1 MIKKKALLLCAM
13 SDSVKNFRIP
23 LIKALQEKGYR
34 VGVVSFDDEYKEMIE
49 ALGVDC
55 FCVGGSNRTTNPFKF
70 LKTKKAYSKIIKE
83 YQPDAVLTFMVKP
96 NTLGVPTAKKAG
108 VKKVVSF
115 VEGLGDVFIL
125 NSLKMRLVRKIVC
138 WLYKKAFKKVDK
150 AIFLNNDDKQEFLR
164 RKLVKEEKCEII
176 HGIGVD
182 LERFTYSEVKN
193 SNVFL
198 MIARLLKTKGV
209 FEYCEAARIVK
220 QKHPEAQFNYLGGEG
235 TVSIEDV
242 KEYMDKGELN
252 YLGEVQ
258 DVRPYIE
265 DCGVFVLPSY
275 REGLPVSVMEAE
287 AVGRAILASDCEGC
301 RETVKDGYNGYLI
314 EKRNSQALA
323 DKMCWF
329 IENPEKVKEMG
340 INARK
345 FAEENFDEKIINTQI
360 LKIIENE

>member
-1 MIKKKALLLCAM
+1 MKKIMLICAM
-13 SDSVKNFRIP
+13 SISVKNFRIP
-23 LIKALQEKGYR
+23 LIKTLQKEGYR
-34 VGVVSFDDEYKEMIE
+34 VGVVVFDDDNKELIQS
-49 ALGVDC
+49 LGVDY
-55 FCVGGSNRTTNPFKF
+55 FCVGGDNRTTNPLKF

-96 NTLGVPTAKKAG
+96 NTLGVPAAKKAG
-108 VKKVVSF
+108 VKKIVSF

-176 HGIGVD
+176 HGVGVD

-198 MIARLLKTKGV
+198 MIARMLKTKGV
-209 FEYCEAARIVK
+209 IEYCEAARLVK
-220 QKHPEAQFNYLGGEG
+220 QKYPEAQFNYLGGEG
-235 TVSIEDV
+235 TVSVEDV
-242 KEYMDKGELN
+242 KEYIDKGELN

-275 REGLPVSVMEAE
+275 YREGLPMSIMEAQSM
-287 AVGRAILASDCEGC
+287 GRCVITTDNVGC
-301 RETVKDGYNGYLI
+301 RDTVKMGFNGFLVN
-314 EKRNSQALA
+314 KNDPQALA
-323 DKMCWF
+323 EKICWF

-340 INARK
+340 LNARK
-345 FAEENFDEKIINTQI
+345 FAQENFDEKIINTQI
-360 LKIIENE
+360 LKIIGNE

>member
-1 MIKKKALLLCAM
+1 MKKIMLICAM
-13 SDSVKNFRIP
+13 SISVKSFRIP
-23 LIKALQEKGYR
+23 LIKTLQKEGYR
-34 VGVVSFDDEYKEMIE
+34 VGVVVFDDDNKELIQS
-49 ALGVDC
+49 LGVDY
-55 FCVGGSNRTTNPFKF
+55 FCVGGDNRTTNPLKF

-96 NTLGVPTAKKAG
+96 NTLGVPAAKKAG

-138 WLYKKAFKKVDK
+138 WLYKKAFKKVDR

-164 RKLVKEEKCEII
+164 RKLIKEDKCETI

-182 LERFTYSEVKN
+182 LERFTYSDVKN

-198 MIARLLKTKGV
+198 MIARMLKTKGIM
-209 FEYCEAARIVK
+209 EYCEAARLVK
-220 QKHPEAQFNYLGGEG
+220 QKYPEAQFNYLGGEG
-235 TVSIEDV
+235 TVSVEDV
-242 KEYMDKGELN
+242 KEYIDKGELN

-301 RETVKDGYNGYLI
+301 RETVVDGYNGFLI
-314 EKRNSQALA
+314 ERSNSQALA

-340 INARK
+340 LNARK
-345 FAEENFDEKIINTQI
+345 FAQENFDEKIINTQI
-360 LKIIENE
+360 LEIIG